1 MTYSEKVDSSF
12 SILFIQM
19 LNLTVLKVL
28 NFRSQ
33 PPFEIQ
39 ILLLLGALR
48 YHLTV
53 CLPESSFY
61 DLLRNHLW
69 TLPQTFRFKL
79 LQPQHQYLVN
89 SQIPQFFFL
98 INFMTFQKDFLCVE
112 GFPDSSVGK
121 ESTYNAG
128 NPPSIPV
135 SGRSAGEGIGCPL
148 QYSWASLVAQL
159 VKNPPAMWETQV

>member
-79 LQPQHQYLVN
+79 LKPQHQYLVN

-128 NPPSIPV
+128 NPPFNSWVGKICWRRDRLPTPV
-135 SGRSAGEGIGCPL
+135 FLGFPCG
-148 QYSWASLVAQL
+148 
-159 VKNPPAMWETQV
+159 

>member
-79 LQPQHQYLVN
+79 LKPQHQYLVN
-89 SQIPQFFFL
+89 SQIP
-98 INFMTFQKDFLCVE
+98 
-112 GFPDSSVGK
+112 
-121 ESTYNAG
+121 
-128 NPPSIPV
+128 
-135 SGRSAGEGIGCPL
+135 
-148 QYSWASLVAQL
+148 
-159 VKNPPAMWETQV
+159 